1 MKRILFLLFPAL
13 LLSVC
18 ANGQS
23 RGIRIG
29 YIDMEYI
36 LKSVPDYAEANNQL
50 EQKAQGWKQEIASKQ
65 NEINKLRET
74 LKTERVLLT
83 KELIEEREEEIGFQ
97 EKELLDYQQ
106 KRFGPTGDL
115 VTQKAVLVKP
125 IQDQVFT
132 AAQDIAEAKKYDFIF
147 DKSSDFTILFAANKY
162 DISKQV
168 IRMLTRSSR
177 REQLSKKE
185 LKDEMNEEALEDMEA
200 ANPLQEERQKKLDAK
215 KAERDKLI
223 EDRKAA
229 QEAKKKEW
237 EENRAR
243 IKAEREAK
251 RNGTA
256 VPAPASTTEP
266 TAAAT
271 SAPDKNGKKAD
282 VKTETSDAAKVADSS
297 SADAKPSS
305 AELRAKALE
314 DRKKAA
320 EERRKKAL
328 EAREALK
335 KQKEEERQKA
345 SQPKDSTKTN

>member
-13 LLSVC
+13 LLTAG
-18 ANGQS
+18 ANAQS

-36 LKSVPDYAEANNQL
+36 LKSVPDYAEAKNQL

-65 NEINKLRET
+65 NDVNKLKET

-83 KELIEEREEEIGFQ
+83 KELIEEREEEIAFQ

-115 VTQKAVLVKP
+115 VTQKAVLIKP

-147 DKSSDFTILFAANKY
+147 DKSSDLTMLFAAKKF
-162 DISKQV
+162 DISDQV
-168 IRMLTRSSR
+168 IRVLGRANRRS
-177 REQLSKKE
+177 QLSPKE
-185 LKDEMNEEALEDMEA
+185 LKEEQKQEALQDMAE
-200 ANPLQEERQKKLDAK
+200 ANPAQEERQKKLEAK
-215 KAERDKLI
+215 KAERDKI
-223 EDRKAA
+223 VEDRKLA

-243 IKAEREAK
+243 LKAEREAK
-251 RNGTA
+251 KNGTA
-256 VPAPASTTEP
+256 LPPPPSEKDNAKTESDKTTTDKKTQPKSELSESIKTADSTTAEP
-266 TAAAT
+266 
-271 SAPDKNGKKAD
+271 
-282 VKTETSDAAKVADSS
+282 KTN
-297 SADAKPSS
+297 S
-305 AELRAKALE
+305 AEIRAKALE
-314 DRKKAA
+314 ERKKAA
-320 EERRKKAL
+320 EDRRRKAL

-345 SQPKDSTKTN
+345 TQSKDSTKTN

>member
-1 MKRILFLLFPAL
+1 MKRILFLLLPAL
-13 LLSVC
+13 LLTAG

-36 LKSVPDYAEANNQL
+36 LKSVPDYAEAKNQL

-65 NEINKLRET
+65 NDINKLKET

-115 VTQKAVLVKP
+115 VTQKAVLIKP

-147 DKSSDFTILFAANKY
+147 DKSSDLTMLFAAKKF
-162 DISKQV
+162 DISDQV
-168 IRMLTRSSR
+168 IRVLGRANRRS
-177 REQLSKKE
+177 QMSKKE
-185 LKDEMNEEALEDMEA
+185 LKEEQKQEALEDMAE
-200 ANPLQEERQKKLDAK
+200 ANPAQEERQKKLEAK
-215 KAERDKLI
+215 RAERDKII
-223 EDRKAA
+223 EDRKLA

-243 IKAEREAK
+243 LKAEREAK
-251 RNGTA
+251 KNGTA
-256 VPAPASTTEP
+256 LPPPASEKDNAKTESDK
-266 TAAAT
+266 TAT
-271 SAPDKNGKKAD
+271 DKKPELKSEVSDG
-282 VKTETSDAAKVADSS
+282 VKTADSTT
-297 SADAKPSS
+297 AEKKESS
-305 AELRAKALE
+305 AEIRAKALE
-314 DRKKAA
+314 ERKKAA
-320 EERRKKAL
+320 EERRRKAL
-328 EAREALK
+328 DAREALK

-345 SQPKDSTKTN
+345 AQPKDSTKTN